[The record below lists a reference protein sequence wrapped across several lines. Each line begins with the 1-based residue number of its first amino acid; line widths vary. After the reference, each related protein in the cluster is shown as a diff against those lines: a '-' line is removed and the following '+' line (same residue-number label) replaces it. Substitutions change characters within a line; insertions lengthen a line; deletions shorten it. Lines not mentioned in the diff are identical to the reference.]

1 MKSGSRNSPL
11 QTFFFVPSF
20 IAFVRH
26 SSLSL
31 TPQLQ
36 HPSADIVVV
45 GVFFCAGLLVEEEAV
60 GPDGVGVGAPSL
72 SGEPPFPLPLPL
84 LVLPPFAS
92 PLPTLTSCPKLS
104 AVGGT
109 ALSNLSNTGFCARCF
124 AMLGDIFSSVRNS
137 AASFSLDGVD
147 GGGDLR

>member
-1 MKSGSRNSPL
+1 MSARSNASNRYAPL

-20 IAFVRH
+20 IALVRH

-36 HPSADIVVV
+36 HPSAEVVMP
-45 GVFFCAGLLVEEEAV
+45 FWAGLLFEDGAV

-72 SGEPPFPLPLPL
+72 SGEPFAVPLPLPL
-84 LVLPPFAS
+84 VLLLAS

-109 ALSNLSNTGFCARCF
+109 ALSNLSRTGFCARCF

-137 AASFSLDGVD
+137 AASFSRDGVD